1 MYLHLPLNLFPR
13 GEPNVPLETADDGPT
28 YLSERTVP
36 GAHHGFHAVLV
47 AAPRFPP
54 VVERPIRFADRRP
67 VHRPRSTLHGRLCPR
82 SESRRDGPP
91 RRGRD
96 SPVPPVRSPCR
107 GLGRSAAAAVGPRL
121 LRQWPRGDDCG
132 GSASSHFKTSP
143 NAPPLK
149 PLPLS
154 PPVCAFF

>member
-67 VHRPRSTLHGRLCPR
+67 VHRPRSALHGRLFPR
-82 SESRRDGPP
+82 IESRRDGTP
-91 RRGRD
+91 RRGRERPE
-96 SPVPPVRSPCR
+96 SLELARCW
-107 GLGRSAAAAVGPRL
+107 GLGS
-121 LRQWPRGDDCG
+121 
-132 GSASSHFKTSP
+132 
-143 NAPPLK
+143 
-149 PLPLS
+149 
-154 PPVCAFF
+154 

>member
-67 VHRPRSTLHGRLCPR
+67 VHRPRSALHGRLCPR

-96 SPVPPVRSPCR
+96 RPVPPVPSPCR
-107 GLGRSAAAAVGPRL
+107 GLGRSAGAAGRSVLSPHLAA
-121 LRQWPRGDDCG
+121 GDDLG
-132 GSASSHFKTSP
+132 D
-143 NAPPLK
+143 
-149 PLPLS
+149 
-154 PPVCAFF
+154 